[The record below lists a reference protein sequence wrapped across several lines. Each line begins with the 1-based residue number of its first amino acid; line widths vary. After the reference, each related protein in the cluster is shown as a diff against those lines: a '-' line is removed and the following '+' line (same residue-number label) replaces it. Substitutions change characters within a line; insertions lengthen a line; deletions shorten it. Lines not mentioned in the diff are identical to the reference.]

1 MSHMVESGGVHIYVE
16 VEVEKN
22 TQVSNNTVSTYN
34 MSTGIVLTQFEV

>member
-16 VEVEKN
+16 VEKN
-22 TQVSNNTVSTYN
+22 TQVTNNTVTYT

>member
-1 MSHMVESGGVHIYVE
+1 MSHMVESGGGHIYVE

-22 TQVSNNTVSTYN
+22 TQVTNNTFTYT

>member
-22 TQVSNNTVSTYN
+22 TQVSNNTVTYN

>member
-22 TQVSNNTVSTYN
+22 TQVTNNTVTYT
-34 MSTGIVLTQFEV
+34 MSTGTVLTQFEV

>member
-22 TQVSNNTVSTYN
+22 TQVTNNTVTYT
-34 MSTGIVLTQFEV
+34 MSTDIVLTQFEV